1 MIINCFRFITRIH
14 LILFFYK
21 KQVSEKLVFCWDYMN
36 DTFLQY
42 FWDLCFYQ
50 EPLFLKY
57 LRCIWMKI
65 LTKYFH
71 ERNLF
76 GKKTYSLLTSFHG
89 EHPMENTQAT
99 FRSQRYENTFQEET
113 KKNKKSLRRKQVPA
127 RTELKATFDMK
138 TPNDI
143 KKACFFTVR
152 MTFTKLF
159 PTIKFFSGC
168 NQNSLRRR
176 TTITKFIIGEKKN
189 QS

>member
-1 MIINCFRFITRIH
+1 MDENP
-14 LILFFYK
+14 
-21 KQVSEKLVFCWDYMN
+21 N
-36 DTFLQY
+36 
-42 FWDLCFYQ
+42 
-50 EPLFLKY
+50 
-57 LRCIWMKI
+57 
-65 LTKYFH
+65 YFH

-152 MTFTKLF
+152 MAFTKLF